1 MGPPIGQG
9 ERASV
14 PLRTFSVGL
23 NSPGSQRSERSE
35 QQMLEELNDLP
46 AGVIGF
52 EAVGTIHSDDYDAV
66 LRPAVEAT
74 AAQGGIRMVYVFGDR
89 FEGYSSGATWED
101 AKLGLGNA
109 RSWERTAIVSDHEWA
124 EHLVK
129 PESLTQARPVPA
141 SASNAAKPA

>member
-1 MGPPIGQG
+1 
-9 ERASV
+9 
-14 PLRTFSVGL
+14 
-23 NSPGSQRSERSE
+23 
-35 QQMLEELNDLP
+35 MLEELNDLP

-52 EAVGTIHSDDYDAV
+52 EAVGTIHSDDYDTV
-66 LRPAVEAT
+66 LRPAVEAA

-129 PESLTQARPVPA
+129 ALGWLIPGKVRHFEQVALPEAVTWAGDDA
-141 SASNAAKPA
+141 TA

>member
-1 MGPPIGQG
+1 
-9 ERASV
+9 
-14 PLRTFSVGL
+14 
-23 NSPGSQRSERSE
+23 
-35 QQMLEELNDLP
+35 MLEELNDLP

-52 EAVGTIHSDDYDAV
+52 EAVGTIHSDDYDTV
-66 LRPAVEAT
+66 LRPAVAAA

-89 FEGYSSGATWED
+89 FDGYSSGATWED

-129 PESLTQARPVPA
+129 ALGWLIPGKVRHFDCGALPEAIAWVGDDATA
-141 SASNAAKPA
+141 

>member
-1 MGPPIGQG
+1 
-9 ERASV
+9 
-14 PLRTFSVGL
+14 
-23 NSPGSQRSERSE
+23 
-35 QQMLEELNDLP
+35 MLEQLNDLP

-52 EAVGTIHSDDYDAV
+52 EAVGTIHSDDYDRV
-66 LRPAVEAT
+66 LRPAVEA
-74 AAQGGIRMVYVFGDR
+74 AAAHEGVRLVYVFGDR

-129 PESLTQARPVPA
+129 ALGWLMPGKVRHFEQRALPDAIA
-141 SASNAAKPA
+141 WAAEDSAT